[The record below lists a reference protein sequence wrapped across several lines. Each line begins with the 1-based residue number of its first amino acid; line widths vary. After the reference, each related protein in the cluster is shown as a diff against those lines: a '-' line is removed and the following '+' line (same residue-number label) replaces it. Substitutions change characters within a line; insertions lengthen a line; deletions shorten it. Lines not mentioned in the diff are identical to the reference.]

1 MSRDL
6 MPTAAVAVSRHEG
19 TPAACRHGT
28 KNGDDFARLLKG
40 LFPKERSPS
49 PLSGD
54 EQASKL
60 PEKEPQNCSTE
71 QQQIFLGTEM
81 ISEPGAPTDTKQP
94 GVVLRLFEGAPADP
108 VPPWLPEGELGEAG
122 QFTEE
127 PAAQLEGL
135 QLSAGETAAGAG
147 LNLLE
152 ESGSGVA
159 GSLKP
164 GNPDSEQVISQNS
177 LPGLHLS
184 VTEGEHAGQEMPA
197 AVQGDF
203 PAGAQGGALSGAQ
216 GELPAESPPVT
227 AKSLPAS
234 PAANTQALE
243 EQGME
248 KQLSSGQTSGD
259 SGQDKAIPQ
268 ARAPS
273 FSYLQVEKSLQE
285 PYPGIPAGGGE
296 FPGEKMAAL
305 AESDTSHIA
314 PASFLEEK
322 AGAETASPM
331 MSSGGEQGKN
341 MADGEENLYPAFS
354 GEEGEPALSTGE
366 SSKAAAEAKTFSHS
380 SSRLQANLQ
389 PHSREILEQITTR
402 MDYLARPGEQELRLK
417 LQPEFLGEVLIRVRR
432 IKGILSAEIITQH
445 LAVKEL
451 LEGQMETLRQRFQE
465 VNLDV
470 ERLQVFVKDEGQH
483 GFAFAREYRE
493 GAPPSFTGSP
503 PGDAVV
509 EEKQDLH
516 LELWEGQRRVD
527 YLV

>member
-1 MSRDL
+1 MSTDL
-6 MPTAAVAVSRHEG
+6 APTAAVAASRHEG
-19 TPAACRHGT
+19 TPAASRHGT
-28 KNGDDFARLLKG
+28 RKGDDFARLLKG
-40 LFPKERSPS
+40 LFPKELSSS

-60 PEKEPQNCSTE
+60 PEKEPANCSTE
-71 QQQIFLGTEM
+71 QQLFFLGTEM
-81 ISEPGAPTDTKQP
+81 ISEPGAPPDTKQP
-94 GVVLRLFEGAPADP
+94 GIVLQLFEQVPADP
-108 VPPWLPEGELGEAG
+108 VPPGLPEVELGEAG
-122 QFTEE
+122 QFIEE
-127 PAAQLEGL
+127 PAAQPEEL

-152 ESGSGVA
+152 ESGPGVA

-164 GNPDSEQVISQNS
+164 INTGNEQVKSQNS
-177 LPGLHLS
+177 LPGLPLS
-184 VTEGEHAGQEMPA
+184 MTEGEYAGQKMPA
-197 AVQGDF
+197 AVQGDP
-203 PAGAQGGALSGAQ
+203 PAGAQGGTPSSNQ
-216 GELPAESPPVT
+216 GELPAESLPVP

-234 PAANTQALE
+234 PAANTQVQE

-248 KQLSSGQTSGD
+248 GQLSSGQISGD
-259 SGQDKAIPQ
+259 SGQGKAIPQ

-273 FSYLQVEKSLQE
+273 FSYLQVEKPLQE
-285 PYPGIPAGGGE
+285 PYSGILGG
-296 FPGEKMAAL
+296 PGEQKMAAL
-305 AESDTSHIA
+305 PESDTSHIA
-314 PASFLEEK
+314 PASF
-322 AGAETASPM
+322 SSM
-331 MSSGGEQGKN
+331 MSSGEEQGKN
-341 MADGEENLYPAFS
+341 MAAGEENLYPAFS
-354 GEEGEPALSTGE
+354 GVDGQSALSTGGD
-366 SSKAAAEAKTFSHS
+366 SKAAAEAKTFSHS

-389 PHSREILEQITTR
+389 PHSREIIEQITTR
-402 MDYLARPGEQELRLK
+402 MDYLARPGEQVLRLK

-470 ERLQVFVKDEGQH
+470 ERLQVFVRDEGQR

-493 GAPPSFTGSP
+493 GAPLSFTGSP
-503 PGDAVV
+503 PGDAVTG
-509 EEKQDLH
+509 EKQDLH